1 MFLAILILKLQV
13 KIIQTIQ
20 KSNKSCIM
28 PWYFL
33 FTYMTCRLFEFI
45 HVPPVAW
52 AWADI
57 ATEAVI
63 AAWWLLDS
71 STANL
76 SLRSLICCIWLLRWA
91 SIWLICLNKT
101 NSDENIAA
109 VIVGNKAKE
118 RISKRVFQENKARQI
133 FEKRTFLTPRYADVR
148 TCAYQGVRNGRFSEN
163 WRVLFSWNS
172 RFEIHRIELYI
183 KQETKVNKKDTPK
196 KSQRAK
202 MRNFLWFPVL

>member
-1 MFLAILILKLQV
+1 
-13 KIIQTIQ
+13 
-20 KSNKSCIM
+20 M

-101 NSDENIAA
+101 KTLQQLSS
-109 VIVGNKAKE
+109 VI
-118 RISKRVFQENKARQI
+118 RQKSESQNGC
-133 FEKRTFLTPRYADVR
+133 FKKTKHVEFSEKRTFLTPRYADVR
-148 TCAYQGVRNGRFSEN
+148 TCAYQGVRNVCFSEN
-163 WRVLFSWNS
+163 WRVLFSWIS

-183 KQETKVNKKDTPK
+183 KQETKVDKKDTLK

>member
-1 MFLAILILKLQV
+1 M

-28 PWYFL
+28 PYFL

-109 VIVGNKAKE
+109 VIVGNKAKQ
-118 RISKRVFQENKARQI
+118 RIPKRVFQENKASQI
-133 FEKRTFLTPRYADVR
+133 FRKTNLSYPPLRRRTYVCVSGGKKCSFFGKLACFVFLKLPFWDSPY
-148 TCAYQGVRNGRFSEN
+148 
-163 WRVLFSWNS
+163 
-172 RFEIHRIELYI
+172 
-183 KQETKVNKKDTPK
+183 
-196 KSQRAK
+196 RA
-202 MRNFLWFPVL
+202 LH